1 MHEAAS
7 LPMPALPDQSDTV
20 VVGAGPGGLLAALR
34 AAGPSRTVVVL
45 DQGGDIDERVRLR
58 DVGADEKHII
68 TSGFGGAGLFSDG
81 KLCLSH
87 RIGSTIAHRFPAH
100 EVEDRQH
107 AIDEL
112 LRGGEDAPLH
122 GADQDAARQL
132 TERARDLGLDYLHYP
147 VRHIGSDQL
156 VQMTAA
162 LRRRVESAARIHCGV
177 VCVDVRPAN
186 VDGCRWEVHA
196 EAPGGKPVRLYT
208 QNVVLAPGKIGAPW
222 LRTLGARLNLAR
234 AAAQP
239 KLGFRLEGPRTML
252 DPLLAVA
259 TDPKVIWKAAAPR
272 SEVRTHC
279 VCYGGDVVPAAYQKL
294 TLVGGHSTSDHEHD
308 RTNTAV
314 LATAGTDFPMSA
326 GQVRSLVQDINRRSG
341 DRVTAQRLGDFLTGT
356 PTTRPVPDAAS
367 GFTPSIPD
375 AKPGDLSALF
385 PEPIVTLLRDYLRRL
400 AQLCPQVLRQN
411 NMLYGPAVERWA
423 DRFEVTDTMQSPGR
437 PGLYLVGDGPG
448 LTGGIIGAAESGW
461 LAGDAIAAAF
471 TTAAAS

>member
-1 MHEAAS
+1 MPEAAS
-7 LPMPALPDQSDTV
+7 PPTPVLPDRSHTV

-34 AAGPSRTVVVL
+34 AARRGHTVAVL
-45 DQGGDIDERVRLR
+45 DQGSDIYERVRLR
-58 DVGADEKHII
+58 DAGADEKHAL

-87 RIGSTIAHRFPAH
+87 RIGSTVAHRFPAH
-100 EVEDRQH
+100 EVESRQH

-122 GADQDAARQL
+122 GADQVAARRL
-132 TERARDLGLDYLHYP
+132 TDRAQDLGLEYLHYP

-156 VQMTAA
+156 VRMTAA
-162 LRRRVESAARIHCGV
+162 LRRQVGAAATVQCGAL
-177 VCVDVRPAN
+177 CVDVRPAS
-186 VDGCRWEVHA
+186 VDGYRWEVHV
-196 EAPGGKPVRLYT
+196 EVPGGKRACLYT

-222 LRTLGARLNLAR
+222 LRALGARLGLAR

-239 KLGFRLEGPRTML
+239 KLGFRLEGPRGML

-259 TDPKVIWKAAAPR
+259 TDPKVIWQAAAPR

-279 VCYGGDVVPAAYQKL
+279 VCYGGDVVPAAYQQL

-314 LATAGTDFPMSA
+314 LATAGADFPMSA
-326 GQVRSLVQDINRRSG
+326 EQVRNLVQDINQRSS

-356 PTTRPVPDAAS
+356 PTTRPVRDAAS

-375 AKPGDLSALF
+375 AAPGDLSALF
-385 PEPIVTLLRDYLRRL
+385 PEPVVALLRDYLMRL
-400 AQLCPQVLRQN
+400 AELCPQVLHQD

-423 DRFEVTDTMQSPGR
+423 DRFEVTDTMQSPDR

-461 LAGDAIAAAF
+461 LAGDAIAAA
-471 TTAAAS
+471 S